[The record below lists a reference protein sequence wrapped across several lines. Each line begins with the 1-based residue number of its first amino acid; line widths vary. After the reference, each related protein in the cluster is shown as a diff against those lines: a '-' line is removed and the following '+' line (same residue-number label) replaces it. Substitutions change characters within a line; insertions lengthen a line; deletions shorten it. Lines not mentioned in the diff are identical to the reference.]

1 MLSEGVAVLLNQTS
15 NLRFRLDLVQRLSDG
30 VHTPAALQ
38 IAAAVES
45 YQHPKAGG
53 REEHGFAPLV
63 TLPQAALLDL
73 DLIAFLQALEQ
84 LLEQLD
90 RPQPE
95 GAPQPFAAL
104 DATVDPSLALRI
116 GGGPGV
122 AQVEVGLDLRA
133 ILEPMGGRRGEPGH
147 DLALFRFF
155 CDARPLASFCA
166 QLIAEFQAFPT
177 DPSKV
182 AKGEPA

>member
-1 MLSEGVAVLLNQTS
+1 MAVLLNQTS
-15 NLRFRLDLVQRLSDG
+15 NLRFRLDLVGRVSDG
-30 VHTPAALQ
+30 VLTPASLR

-45 YQHPKAGG
+45 YRHPRPEGA
-53 REEHGFAPLV
+53 EAHGFAPLV
-63 TLPQAALLDL
+63 VLEGAALLDL

-90 RPQPE
+90 LPPVDGVPQPL
-95 GAPQPFAAL
+95 AAL
-104 DATVDPSLALRI
+104 EATLEPSLALRI
-116 GGGPGV
+116 AGGPGV
-122 AQVEVGLDLRA
+122 AQAEVGLDLRA